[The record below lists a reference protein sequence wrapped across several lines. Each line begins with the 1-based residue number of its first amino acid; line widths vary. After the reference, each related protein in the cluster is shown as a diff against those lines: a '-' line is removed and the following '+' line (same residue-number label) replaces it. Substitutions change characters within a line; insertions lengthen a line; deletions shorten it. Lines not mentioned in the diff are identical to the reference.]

1 MKWLVS
7 KICLQKNNRLV
18 NNQNAG
24 KRRICQRIGRLLMNQ
39 ETAEEFVTYEVRGD
53 VAHVGLNRSRKRNA
67 ISDRFV
73 EAIAEAVARAERE
86 AKAAVIFGHGDHFCA
101 GLDLAEHV
109 QKTPIEGVRG
119 SRRWHAVFATIEHGT
134 IPWIS
139 ALHGAV
145 VGGGLELAAA
155 THIRVADES
164 AFFALPEGQRGIFV
178 GGGGSVRVARLMGVA
193 RMTDM
198 MLTGRVA
205 SPAEAE
211 RWNLV
216 QYVVPRG
223 EARAKADELATIA
236 ASNAELSNYA
246 VINALPRIQDMAK
259 EDGLFVESFISSFTA
274 TSPEAEARL
283 RAFLEKRAAR
293 LKAPGEN

>member
-1 MKWLVS
+1 MD
-7 KICLQKNNRLV
+7 QT
-18 NNQNAG
+18 Q
-24 KRRICQRIGRLLMNQ
+24 
-39 ETAEEFVTYEVRGD
+39 AENFVTYELKGEI
-53 VAHVGLNRSRKRNA
+53 ALVGLNRPAKRNA
-67 ISDRFV
+67 ISDAFV
-73 EAIAEAVARAERE
+73 EGIADAVARAEKE

-119 SRRWHAVFATIEHGT
+119 SRRWHAVFAGIEHGT

-145 VGGGLELAAA
+145 IGGGLELASS
-155 THIRVADES
+155 THIRVADKT

-178 GGGGSVRVARLMGVA
+178 GGGGSVRVARLTGVA

-198 MLTGRVA
+198 MLTGRVVSA
-205 SPAEAE
+205 DEAE
-211 RWNLV
+211 RWNIA
-216 QYVVPRG
+216 QYVVDAG
-223 EARAKADELATIA
+223 KAVERALELAQKA
-236 ASNAELSNYA
+236 ASNAQISNYA

-274 TSPEAEARL
+274 TSPEAEERL
-283 RAFLEKRAAR
+283 RAFLEKRAGKV
-293 LKAPGEN
+293 KAPGA